1 VEFPPRFVGKLPHKF
16 AVIEFGLITLLLF
29 PTSSNIMPLDATQ
42 LIVFWT
48 DNDQM
53 GLSARTRA
61 KMETEGLMLLEDFG
75 DFAEKE
81 DLNALYRTLLKPATT
96 TVGAGVNAWL
106 REVAQYKIPTMLQ
119 IRLHVAQKMMA

>member
-1 VEFPPRFVGKLPHKF
+1 
-16 AVIEFGLITLLLF
+16 
-29 PTSSNIMPLDATQ
+29 
-42 LIVFWT
+42 
-48 DNDQM
+48 M

-106 REVAQYKIPTMLQ
+106 REVAQYKIPTRLQ